1 MDVFEEYL
9 AKIDDADHRE
19 RVIEVLDWVHEI
31 FPKLDTRVAWNQPMF
46 TDHGT
51 FIIGFSVVQK
61 HMSIAPEG
69 LTMEQFSKDF
79 EQNDYSF
86 GKKMF
91 RIQFDQEVNYDLL
104 KRIIEFNIEDKKDC
118 TSFWR
123 N

>member
-9 AKIDDADHRE
+9 AKIDDADHQE
-19 RVIEVLDWVHEI
+19 RVVEILNWVHET
-31 FPKLDTRVAWNQPMF
+31 FPDLSTRVAWNQPMF

-51 FIIGFSVVQK
+51 FIIGFSVAKK

-69 LTMEQFSKDF
+69 LAMEQFNKDF
-79 EQNDYSF
+79 EQNNYSF

-104 KRIIEFNIEDKKDC
+104 KKIIEFNIEDKKDC

-123 N
+123 K